1 MNDDRH
7 VDRYVRLTNR
17 ERFLI
22 EHALSLLENA
32 CHTLGVAYDKY
43 GRALPHT
50 KEVIAL
56 SCVFC
61 EENWIKEYYIRH
73 ANKVVSVQTMWKG
86 DDDDVK
92 RIGTREEYQEG
103 GEE

>member
-1 MNDDRH
+1 MMNDDKH
-7 VDRYVRLTNR
+7 VDRYVRITNR

-56 SCVFC
+56 GCVFC
-61 EENWIKEYYIRH
+61 EKNWEKEHYILH
-73 ANKVVSVQTMWKG
+73 SNKVVSVQTIG
-86 DDDDVK
+86 QDD
-92 RIGTREEYQEG
+92 EE
-103 GEE
+103 

>member
-22 EHALSLLENA
+22 VRALSLLKDA
-32 CHTLGVAYDKY
+32 CYTMGIAYDEHKCVM
-43 GRALPHT
+43 PHM

-56 SCVFC
+56 SRVFC

-73 ANKVVSVQTMWKG
+73 ANKVVSVQTMWDTQTFTKLPPL
-86 DDDDVK
+86 D
-92 RIGTREEYQEG
+92 
-103 GEE
+103 

>member
-1 MNDDRH
+1 MSKD
-7 VDRYVRLTNR
+7 
-17 ERFLI
+17 
-22 EHALSLLENA
+22 
-32 CHTLGVAYDKY
+32 
-43 GRALPHT
+43 
-50 KEVIAL
+50 EVIITVNEDAPL
-56 SCVFC
+56 
-61 EENWIKEYYIRH
+61 